1 MTTRASACRCFVAA
15 LAPLLIA
22 LAPTAALADMA
33 SDVKSV
39 NDGWAH
45 ITYEVKGSSTQTK
58 ALDQLAAQARSVVA
72 RYPGKAE
79 PLLWAGIVTSEQAN
93 RANFFHKLGL
103 ATKARDLI
111 ARAYAIDP
119 RAANGGAAL
128 SLGVLYYK
136 VPGSPLAW
144 GDEDKAV
151 KLLKQAL
158 AVDPNGLDTN
168 YFYGDY
174 LLAQGDKPGARSYL
188 QKALRAP
195 HDAGRPVWDMG
206 RRREVRD
213 LLAKAT

>member
-1 MTTRASACRCFVAA
+1 
-15 LAPLLIA
+15 
-22 LAPTAALADMA
+22 MA
-33 SDVKSV
+33 SDVKGV

-58 ALDQLAAQARSVVA
+58 ALDTLARQAAMVAA

-79 PLLWAGIVTSEQAN
+79 PLLWQGIITSEQAN
-93 RANFFHKLGL
+93 RANMFHKLGL
-103 ATKARDLI
+103 ASRARDLI

-119 RAANGGAAL
+119 RAAQGGAAL
-128 SLGVLYYK
+128 SLGVLYFK

-144 GDEDKAV
+144 GDDDKAG
-151 KLLKQAL
+151 KLIKQAL

-174 LLAQGDKPGARSYL
+174 LLDQGNTAGAKAYL

-195 HDAGRPVWDMG
+195 HDASRPVWDAG

-213 LLAKAT
+213 LLTKAG